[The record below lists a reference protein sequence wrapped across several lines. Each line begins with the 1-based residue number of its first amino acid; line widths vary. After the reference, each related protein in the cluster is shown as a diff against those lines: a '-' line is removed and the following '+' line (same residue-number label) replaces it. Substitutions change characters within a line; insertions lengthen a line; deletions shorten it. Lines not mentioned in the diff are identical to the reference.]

1 MAIKEKNKNN
11 LIITIL
17 AYLMIFIIFG
27 NSLLPGDI
35 SSSQSG
41 FLSGLIKDI
50 LAFFGLNIQDDM
62 ISFFVRKL
70 AHFTEFFVLG
80 VLWTFV
86 FMRRYEKYILIT
98 ILFGMCIAG
107 IDEFIQFFV
116 PGRAMMFTDF
126 LIDVLGVII
135 GVLVVQV
142 MYRYIKH
149 AKTNVI

>member
-27 NSLLPGDI
+27 NSLLPGEI
-35 SSSQSG
+35 SSNQSG
-41 FLSGLIKDI
+41 FFSGLIKDI

-80 VLWTFV
+80 VLWTLV

>member
-17 AYLMIFIIFG
+17 AYLMVVVIFG

-41 FLSGLIKDI
+41 FFSGLIKDI
-50 LAFFGLNIQDDM
+50 LAFLGLNIQDDM

-86 FMRRYEKYILIT
+86 FMRRYERYVLIT

-107 IDEFIQFFV
+107 IDEFIQYFV

-126 LIDVLGVII
+126 LIDVLGVAV
-135 GVLVVQV
+135 GTLFVQV
-142 MYRYIKH
+142 IYKGKKEEI
-149 AKTNVI
+149 